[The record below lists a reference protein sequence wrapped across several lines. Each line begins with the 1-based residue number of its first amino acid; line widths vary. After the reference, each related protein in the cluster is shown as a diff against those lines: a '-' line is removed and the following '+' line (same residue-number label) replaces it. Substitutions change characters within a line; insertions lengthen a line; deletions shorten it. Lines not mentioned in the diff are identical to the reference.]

1 MFRLTLSTFH
11 GSFKLPQKIKEAIGS
26 EKFLHESPWTMTM
39 PLWILAFLA
48 IFGGYLGVPNFIA
61 ETFTGEPA
69 HINLL
74 HDWLYNIN
82 ADFGLVLGKGF
93 KWTLLAASVLVA
105 VSGIWLAFRMYNK
118 DQQEESDA
126 KIASRFGGLYS
137 VWKDKYNLDDV
148 YEGLIANPTVKFSDK
163 VLAVFDMK
171 VVDGIVN
178 AIAGTVRLFGSL
190 FRYLQTGVVSSY
202 ALAFVIGVIVILY
215 LMIS

>member
-1 MFRLTLSTFH
+1 MSHAL
-11 GSFKLPQKIKEAIGS
+11 E
-26 EKFLHESPWTMTM
+26 W
-39 PLWILAFLA
+39 
-48 IFGGYLGVPNFIA
+48 
-61 ETFTGEPA
+61 
-69 HINLL
+69 
-74 HDWLYNIN
+74 
-82 ADFGLVLGKGF
+82 GLM
-93 KWTLLAASVLVA
+93 A
-105 VSGIWLAFRMYNK
+105 VSILIAISGVWLAFRMYNN

-148 YEGLIANPTVKFSDK
+148 YEGLVANPTVKFSDK